1 MPTPPDHTS
10 ADGLRYK
17 PRLSLV
23 ALLLFVLSSVIL
35 NRLAQRVDA
44 SIPLRLAAAIV
55 PFGVWLWGC
64 WLGEREFAAVND
76 ELARRIMTEARAMAF
91 SVAIGVIML
100 LGTMHQLGIGLIPPH
115 AFWIV
120 GALTHYVGLEIARRR
135 YR

>member
-1 MPTPPDHTS
+1 MATPPNYTS

-35 NRLAQRVDA
+35 NRVAHQADA
-44 SIPLRLAAAIV
+44 GITLRLVAALV

-64 WLGEREFAAVND
+64 WVGEREFAAAND
-76 ELARRIMTEARAMAF
+76 ELARRIMTEARAIAF
-91 SVAIGVIML
+91 SVAIGVIMV
-100 LGTMHQLGIGLIPPH
+100 LGTLHQLEIGVIPPH
-115 AFWIV
+115 TFWIA
-120 GALTHYVGLEIARRR
+120 GALAHYVGLEIARRR

>member
-23 ALLLFVLSSVIL
+23 ALLAFVLSSIIL
-35 NRLAQRVDA
+35 NRIAQHADA
-44 SIPLRLAAAIV
+44 GIAMRLVAAII

-64 WLGEREFAAVND
+64 WLGEREFVAAND
-76 ELARRIMTEARAMAF
+76 ELARRIMTEARAIAF
-91 SVAIGVIML
+91 SVAIGVIMV
-100 LGTMHQLGIGLIPPH
+100 LGTLHQLRIELIPPH
-115 AFWIV
+115 AFWIA
-120 GALTHYVGLEIARRR
+120 GGLTHYVGLEIARRR